1 MQVRAMGGQG
11 WRATCEPGGFGS
23 RTNDRIKPETALR
36 FAGSWPAAETESRR
50 DEMMDRL
57 GATPAKGTGI
67 LESNRSLVAALDC
80 LPQPAWIFDRSGRY
94 VFQNR
99 IDRETH
105 GDVTGLLPS
114 EAGLGPE
121 EGRDWTAMHLRVIAG
136 ERVHYSRE
144 MVTSRGRVVSETSI
158 EPIVLDGVIVG
169 GVGVSVDQ
177 TERSDAVRRLNDAHQ
192 RLQDFVAVSSDWV
205 WETDAAHRFTSVMGD
220 GGRLGVDFS
229 DWLGRTRWE
238 VTGVD
243 PAADPLWRSYADTV
257 ERRQPI
263 VNFVFPTTRADGD
276 PMWAE
281 VNGRPR
287 YGPGGSFL
295 GYRGVTRDITRRE
308 RLAQQLRRSDIVIQA
323 TNNAVVVCDRD
334 GLVQWVNPAFVR
346 LTGYS
351 PQEVAGRRPG
361 DLLECPETDPRTSEE
376 VREAVGAGRAIR
388 TQILNQSRDGRRYWL
403 DVDIRPFHRAD
414 GTLEGFVSVQSD
426 VTELIETQTR
436 TRVLVENVAAGIIR
450 HDASGAI
457 VSANPEA
464 CRLLGLSEEQMTG
477 RAMAD
482 PRWGTIFPDGRPRL
496 GEEMPSSIVLRTGK
510 AIRNEIV
517 GIRLPDGNTR
527 WLRVNAQ
534 FVSSPFSEDHE
545 VIASFVDVT
554 QDEEQRRALEDARAL
569 LHDII
574 ETIPDA
580 IAAYDRD
587 DRLILFN
594 RAYKDFYTRST
605 GVIRA
610 GARFEDILRHGVSVG
625 QYAGVGQTPQE
636 QEAWVQERLAI
647 HRDPP
652 SSPSIQFLSDGRWLQ
667 VSERRSQSGVIVGA
681 RTDITALKQA
691 ELAIRRT
698 AETDGLTQ
706 LANRSVM
713 MRELDAALLG
723 ERVPDRFGAFII
735 IDLDHFKTVNDTLGH
750 DVGDKLLTT
759 VSRRLLRQVRRSD
772 VVARLG
778 GDEFAVLL
786 TGLGDELSVERMVQ
800 KLHKAL
806 TARIHLGGRMIRPG
820 ISMGITMFPTDGETA
835 TDLVKNADIALY
847 QSKARGRNCWTMFN
861 PQLRRRLER
870 RHEIGDAL
878 RAAIAADEI
887 AVAFQPLLEIT
898 GKHVVGFEVLARWR
912 HRGEA
917 VSPAEFVG
925 IAEDIGL
932 GGLLGRAIMERA
944 FSALARALAEGRDPG
959 HIAINLATSQL
970 KDAQFPQQVAEA
982 LDRYGLSSDRLEF
995 EVTENVLLDRAA
1007 ERVSETLT
1015 QLRRMGIS
1023 LSLDDFGT
1031 GYASLTH
1038 LKRFPVSRL
1047 KIDQSFVRNIG
1058 IADDDAAIV
1067 RTIVSLAHSLGMTAV
1082 AEGVETE
1089 EQMRVL
1095 ESFGCDIAQ
1104 GYLIGRPSPQ
1114 LAWAPQTSLS

>member
-1 MQVRAMGGQG
+1 
-11 WRATCEPGGFGS
+11 
-23 RTNDRIKPETALR
+23 
-36 FAGSWPAAETESRR
+36 
-50 DEMMDRL
+50 
-57 GATPAKGTGI
+57 
-67 LESNRSLVAALDC
+67 
-80 LPQPAWIFDRSGRY
+80 
-94 VFQNR
+94 
-99 IDRETH
+99 
-105 GDVTGLLPS
+105 
-114 EAGLGPE
+114 
-121 EGRDWTAMHLRVIAG
+121 
-136 ERVHYSRE
+136 
-144 MVTSRGRVVSETSI
+144 
-158 EPIVLDGVIVG
+158 
-169 GVGVSVDQ
+169 
-177 TERSDAVRRLNDAHQ
+177 
-192 RLQDFVAVSSDWV
+192 
-205 WETDAAHRFTSVMGD
+205 
-220 GGRLGVDFS
+220 
-229 DWLGRTRWE
+229 
-238 VTGVD
+238 
-243 PAADPLWRSYADTV
+243 
-257 ERRQPI
+257 
-263 VNFVFPTTRADGD
+263 
-276 PMWAE
+276 
-281 VNGRPR
+281 
-287 YGPGGSFL
+287 
-295 GYRGVTRDITRRE
+295 
-308 RLAQQLRRSDIVIQA
+308 
-323 TNNAVVVCDRD
+323 
-334 GLVQWVNPAFVR
+334 
-346 LTGYS
+346 
-351 PQEVAGRRPG
+351 
-361 DLLECPETDPRTSEE
+361 
-376 VREAVGAGRAIR
+376 
-388 TQILNQSRDGRRYWL
+388 
-403 DVDIRPFHRAD
+403 
-414 GTLEGFVSVQSD
+414 
-426 VTELIETQTR
+426 
-436 TRVLVENVAAGIIR
+436 
-450 HDASGAI
+450 
-457 VSANPEA
+457 
-464 CRLLGLSEEQMTG
+464 
-477 RAMAD
+477 
-482 PRWGTIFPDGRPRL
+482 
-496 GEEMPSSIVLRTGK
+496 
-510 AIRNEIV
+510 
-517 GIRLPDGNTR
+517 
-527 WLRVNAQ
+527 
-534 FVSSPFSEDHE
+534 
-545 VIASFVDVT
+545 
-554 QDEEQRRALEDARAL
+554 
-569 LHDII
+569 
-574 ETIPDA
+574 
-580 IAAYDRD
+580 
-587 DRLILFN
+587 
-594 RAYKDFYTRST
+594 
-605 GVIRA
+605 
-610 GARFEDILRHGVSVG
+610 
-625 QYAGVGQTPQE
+625 
-636 QEAWVQERLAI
+636 
-647 HRDPP
+647 
-652 SSPSIQFLSDGRWLQ
+652 
-667 VSERRSQSGVIVGA
+667 
-681 RTDITALKQA
+681 
-691 ELAIRRT
+691 
-698 AETDGLTQ
+698 
-706 LANRSVM
+706 

-1114 LAWAPQTSLS
+1114 LAWAPHTRLS